1 MTPREALYS
10 ATASPA
16 AFFGLEGEIGQLA
29 PGYLAD
35 AVLLSANPLE
45 NIAHTRTVE
54 AVINRGTVLSKA
66 ALEELVSRN

>member
-1 MTPREALYS
+1 M
-10 ATASPA
+10 
-16 AFFGLEGEIGQLA
+16 GQLA

-54 AVINRGTVLSKA
+54 AVINRGTLLPKA
-66 ALEELVSRN
+66 ALAELVSSN